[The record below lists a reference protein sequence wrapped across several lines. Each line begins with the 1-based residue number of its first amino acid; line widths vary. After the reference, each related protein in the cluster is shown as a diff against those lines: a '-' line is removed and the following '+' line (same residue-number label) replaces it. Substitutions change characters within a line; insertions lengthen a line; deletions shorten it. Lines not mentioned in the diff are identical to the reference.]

1 MLKCETN
8 DILRTKACIFRSYFQ
23 CMYFSLGG
31 HFSRGVHTEALGY
44 KRSLEGGGG
53 AHATPARFA
62 SVCVMRNDG
71 HESFTLPCL
80 TLREP
85 AR

>member
-44 KRSLEGGGG
+44 KRSLEGGGRG

-62 SVCVMRNDG
+62 SGCVMRNDG
-71 HESFTLPCL
+71 HESFYLALPYL
-80 TLREP
+80 
-85 AR
+85 A